1 MTAAAETEPLV
12 CSDGWMQG
20 DSQDAQRYDLLG
32 EIATGGMATV
42 YVAKLRGAH
51 GFARTVAV
59 KCMHPQ
65 YAKDP
70 SFVDMFLDEARVA
83 AKIRHPNVVPTLDII
98 QEQEQLLIVLE
109 YVEGETLSA
118 ILKSARSKGT
128 KIAAPIACAIV
139 HDLLCGLHAAHE
151 ATDDEGRPLDII
163 HRDVSPQNVIVGVD
177 GLARVLDFGVAKAS
191 GRAHETR
198 SGEIKGKVP
207 YMPVEQLYGEDL
219 DRRADVYAAGVVL
232 WEALTGERLFE
243 APSDAALVLKIA
255 EATIDTPSK
264 RLGVSLPPELD
275 RVVMKALARD
285 RNERYATALEFAE
298 DLGRAMP
305 PATRLDVAAFV
316 KEHAA
321 DTLAE
326 RERKLRAWER
336 TPSQRDLAPLAR
348 VVATALKEATTRRVS
363 ITPTFGGVVTRGRQ
377 KQRSRSLVV
386 IGLLL
391 AILGGVIALAAV
403 REKKPEP
410 LRVDYA
416 TPPASASAS
425 ASVGARDVPPPPSA
439 AASAPPR
446 ASAVASADPPPR
458 PTNVKAPA
466 LPPTVKTAATP
477 SATTSLKDT
486 AACRPPYVVDA
497 EGNRHYK
504 MECL

>member
-264 RLGVSLPPELD
+264 RLGVSLPPGSKLQLPED
-275 RVVMKALARD
+275 PKRVTVI
-285 RNERYATALEFAE
+285 
-298 DLGRAMP
+298 P
-305 PATRLDVAAFV
+305 PAFENRLVPRLGVEWRAVDN
-316 KEHAA
+316 
-321 DTLAE
+321 DTLAVDLRGGYAYE
-326 RERKLRAWER
+326 RSPFPPQRGATNFVDNDRHAISLGAGLEL
-336 TPSQRDLAPLAR
+336 RDLQ
-348 VVATALKEATTRRVS
+348 
-363 ITPTFGGVVTRGRQ
+363 PTMDGM
-377 KQRSRSLVV
+377 
-386 IGLLL
+386 
-391 AILGGVIALAAV
+391 
-403 REKKPEP
+403 
-410 LRVDYA
+410 LRFDAHFVYY
-416 TPPASASAS
+416 
-425 ASVGARDVPPPPSA
+425 
-439 AASAPPR
+439 
-446 ASAVASADPPPR
+446 
-458 PTNVKAPA
+458 A
-466 LPPTVKTAATP
+466 LPTRVHQKTSP
-477 SATTSLKDT
+477 IDPVGDYTSG
-486 AACRPPYVVDA
+486 
-497 EGNRHYK
+497 GNQFGFGVQ
-504 MECL
+504 MEALFR

>member
-1 MTAAAETEPLV
+1 MTAAAGAEPLV

-98 QEQEQLLIVLE
+98 QEEEQLLIVLE

-128 KIAAPIACAIV
+128 KIAPPIACAIV

-151 ATDDEGRPLDII
+151 ATDDEGKPLDII

-255 EATIDTPSK
+255 EATIEPPSA
-264 RLGVSLPPELD
+264 RLGVTLPPDLD
-275 RVVMKALARD
+275 RVVMKALARE
-285 RNERYATALEFAE
+285 RGERYATALEFAE
-298 DLGRAMP
+298 ELGRAIP

-416 TPPASASAS
+416 TPASASGGREIPPPAPLDGPSSATPPKAS
-425 ASVGARDVPPPPSA
+425 AG
-439 AASAPPR
+439 ASAEP
-446 ASAVASADPPPR
+446 SPPPR
-458 PTNVKAPA
+458 PTQPKAPPS
-466 LPPTVKTAATP
+466 PPTAKTTTTAPT
-477 SATTSLKDT
+477 TTSLKDT